1 MGGKSSK
8 AVGRDETINNHAEE
22 FGTRHSTVNSSGF
35 HPSIIELHAPSAG
48 MGIMMILLIIFLI
61 LVAIKVASMCIK
73 HRSHHQA
80 LWHYYH
86 VRESANIEAPLYP
99 SEPRQEDY
107 FHAQR
112 RFQGFRRPSTGLV
125 QDRLQVIWPQTSILY
140 FIFYTSL
147 SQWRIEKEIY
157 MWRFIFPVPGLFYPA
172 CEEKVITCFWFS
184 AYTYMSCYVTF
195 VIVLYCPRSP
205 DLDLGEV

>member
-61 LVAIKVASMCIK
+61 LVAIKVASLCMR
-73 HRSHHQA
+73 HRSHHRA
-80 LWHYYH
+80 LRHYYH

-112 RFQGFRRPSTGLV
+112 QFQGFRRPSTGLV

-147 SQWRIEKEIY
+147 SQWRIEKVY

-172 CEEKVITCFWFS
+172 CEEKLTTCFWFS

>member
-61 LVAIKVASMCIK
+61 LVAIKVASVCIK
-73 HRSHHQA
+73 HRSHHRA
-80 LWHYYH
+80 LRHYYH

-112 RFQGFRRPSTGLV
+112 QFQGFRRPSTGLV
-125 QDRLQVIWPQTSILY
+125 QDRLQVI
-140 FIFYTSL
+140 
-147 SQWRIEKEIY
+147 
-157 MWRFIFPVPGLFYPA
+157 
-172 CEEKVITCFWFS
+172 
-184 AYTYMSCYVTF
+184 
-195 VIVLYCPRSP
+195 
-205 DLDLGEV
+205 